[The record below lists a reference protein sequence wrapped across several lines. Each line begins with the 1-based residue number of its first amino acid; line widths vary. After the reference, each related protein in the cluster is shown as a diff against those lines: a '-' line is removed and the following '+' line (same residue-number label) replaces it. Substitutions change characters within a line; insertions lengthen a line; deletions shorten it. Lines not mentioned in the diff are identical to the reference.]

1 MLGRLTE
8 RWSYLAK
15 LRENLSFDEDNAD
28 SQEVLDDVIIR
39 VAAREYLD
47 TLKVGHSKPGGRGW
61 CHHPCG
67 GSGVP
72 GHPQGSRSFNSQEVL
87 DDVIIHVAA
96 REYLDTLKV
105 VGHSTARRSWM
116 TSSFVWRLGSTWT
129 PSR

>member
-15 LRENLSFDEDNAD
+15 LRENPSFDEDNAD

-47 TLKVGHSKPGGRGW
+47 TLKVGHSK
-61 CHHPCG
+61 
-67 GSGVP
+67 
-72 GHPQGSRSFNSQEVL
+72 
-87 DDVIIHVAA
+87 
-96 REYLDTLKV
+96 
-105 VGHSTARRSWM
+105 ARRSWV
-116 TSSFVWRLGSTWT
+116 TSSSVWRPGSTWT

>member
-15 LRENLSFDEDNAD
+15 LRENPSFDEDNAD

-47 TLKVGHSKPGGRGW
+47 TLKVGHLK
-61 CHHPCG
+61 
-67 GSGVP
+67 
-72 GHPQGSRSFNSQEVL
+72 
-87 DDVIIHVAA
+87 A
-96 REYLDTLKV
+96 RT
-105 VGHSTARRSWM
+105 SWM

>member
-15 LRENLSFDEDNAD
+15 LRENPSFDEDNAD

-47 TLKVGHSKPGGRGW
+47 TLKVGHST
-61 CHHPCG
+61 
-67 GSGVP
+67 V
-72 GHPQGSRSFNSQEVL
+72 
-87 DDVIIHVAA
+87 
-96 REYLDTLKV
+96 
-105 VGHSTARRSWM
+105 RRSWM
-116 TSSFVWRLGSTWT
+116 TSSSVWLLGNTWT